1 MRSLGG
7 EKNMF
12 FISRFS
18 VFFLISLQIDF
29 FLLVSSTVWGHDE
42 VWDVCVCVGCVGC
55 VCVGG
60 DVCVCGVCVGCVCG
74 RGVGG
79 GVCGGGVCV
88 GCVCGVCVGG
98 GCVCVYGGMCVC
110 VC

>member
-60 DVCVCGVCVGCVCG
+60 DVCVSVGCVGCVCVCG
-74 RGVGG
+74 MC
-79 GVCGGGVCV
+79 VCGGRCVCV
-88 GCVCGVCVGG
+88 WGV
-98 GCVCVYGGMCVC
+98 CVCVYRLSHA
-110 VC
+110 